1 MLVLVDLSIIHQEE
15 IMKWYPSGVTRTRI
29 KVIGVKF
36 SEILIK
42 GKEIYFELARNSS
55 YPSSS

>member
-1 MLVLVDLSIIHQEE
+1 MLVLVVLPIRHQED
-15 IMKWYPSGVTRTRI
+15 IMKWYPSGVTRTRV

-42 GKEIYFELARNSS
+42 GKETYFELARNSS